1 MDEVETNT
9 NTPAESSGAAA
20 PESAAPEAAVPKSVA
35 AVTAADRGRRNMLVG
50 EVVSDKMHKSL
61 RVRVM
66 RLVRHVRYGKYVRR
80 ASVFKAHDEKNE
92 ARVGD
97 KVSLFETRALSKTK
111 RWKLARIVERA
122 KV

>member
-1 MDEVETNT
+1 MSEEVENT
-9 NTPAESSGAAA
+9 NSPQVDSSR
-20 PESAAPEAAVPKSVA
+20 SDKSR
-35 AVTAADRGRRNMLVG
+35 DDKSRGRRNILVG

-61 RVRVM
+61 RVKVS

-111 RWKLARIVERA
+111 RWKLDRVVEKA
-122 KV
+122 KA

>member
-1 MDEVETNT
+1 MSEVQAVKNSET
-9 NTPAESSGAAA
+9 S
-20 PESAAPEAAVPKSVA
+20 
-35 AVTAADRGRRNMLVG
+35 RGRRNMLVG
-50 EVVSDKMHKSL
+50 EVVGDKMHKSL
-61 RVRVM
+61 RVKVS
-66 RLVRHVRYGKYVRR
+66 RLVRHPRYGKYVRR

-111 RWKLARIVERA
+111 RWKLAGIVEKA